1 MHENGRSTVRN
12 LRVVDIS
19 GHPVG
24 VVLNVLP
31 NRFEV
36 QTATERLW
44 LWRDCVFTVDGSTVT
59 LQLNRDAV
67 SKNAVGNPAD

>member
-1 MHENGRSTVRN
+1 M
-12 LRVVDIS
+12 VDIS

-44 LWRDCVFTVDGSTVT
+44 LWRDCVFTIDGSTVT
-59 LQLNRDAV
+59 LQLNRRCRV
-67 SKNAVGNPAD
+67 EERRGEPGRLT